1 MAWFAWTVVGVVW
14 VVQYADTQA
23 WLAVPAGAW
32 AGAALA
38 AWSVGG
44 GRAGLLVLAAGWTLG
59 RAGWMVEAQHPA
71 ALAGQ
76 DFVVTGR
83 VCDFPRG
90 DAEAT
95 RFVLEMDTPAAGR
108 VGRLHLNWYAPAPAI
123 APGERWQLL
132 VRLRPPRGLRN
143 PGAFDFEQ
151 WLYTRRI
158 GGTGY
163 VRVSALN
170 RPLPAGATTCAVG
183 RLRGAL
189 ARRIE
194 RVLDGH
200 PATPFV
206 LGVVVGATQG
216 LREEDWELLRR
227 TGTTHLLAI
236 SGLNIAM
243 VAAPFVAAGPLLG
256 RLLPALA
263 ARPTAGLVLG
273 LVAGA
278 AYSALAGFALATVRA
293 LAMLALVTALAL
305 RRRRGT
311 GGDILAAAALLMV
324 VLDPAALVT
333 VSFWLSFVAVAG
345 LLVLTQRGP
354 AGQRHP
360 AGWLASASR
369 ATRAL
374 LAAQWLLGLALAPL
388 TLGWFQQLSLVAP
401 LANLVAVPVFTLAIM
416 PLALLGSALIAVVP
430 AAGALLLAA
439 SADIAGVLLAGLR
452 LVGGFELA
460 AWRPA
465 STGWPELTVA
475 AAGAVVLC
483 WPRPLP
489 WRSCALLCFL
499 PLVCG
504 VARER
509 PPLAV
514 TVFDVGQ
521 GLAVL
526 VETGGHALLYDTGPA
541 FRGRDAGE
549 SVLVPALRRLGV
561 RRLDRLVVSHD
572 DRDHSGGAASVL
584 AAFPRAVLVA
594 PGSVAGLPAAGEHC
608 VTGLAWTWD
617 GVRFRILAPPA
628 GAVMDD
634 NDGSCVLVVE
644 ADAGRVLLAG
654 DIGQARER
662 ALAAAGVL
670 TPVDL
675 VLAPHHGSRS
685 SSGPELVA
693 ATRPRFVVFAAGH
706 RNRWGFPAA
715 GVVARWRATGACL
728 LETSANGALRFTG
741 SAGGGLA
748 LVQRE
753 RADAAHLW
761 TAEVP
766 RMPPCPP

>member
-1 MAWFAWTVVGVVW
+1 MAWFAWTVVGAVW
-14 VVQYADTQA
+14 AVQYADTQA
-23 WLAVPAGAW
+23 WLVVPAGAW
-32 AGAALA
+32 AAAALA

-76 DFVVTGR
+76 DVVVTGR
-83 VCDFPRG
+83 ICDFARR

-95 RFVLEMDTPAAGR
+95 RFVLEVEAPATGQAA
-108 VGRLHLNWYAPAPAI
+108 RLHLNWYAPAPAI
-123 APGERWQLL
+123 VPGERWQLL

-158 GGTGY
+158 GASGY
-163 VRVSALN
+163 VRHSALN
-170 RPLPAGATTCAVG
+170 RPLPAGAATCTVG

-189 ARRIE
+189 ARRIGQA
-194 RVLDGH
+194 LDGH

-216 LREEDWELLRR
+216 LQEEDWELLRR

-243 VAAPFVAAGPLLG
+243 VAAPFVAAGPLLA

-263 ARPTAGLVLG
+263 ARPSAGLVLG
-273 LVAGA
+273 LFAGA

-293 LAMLALVTALAL
+293 LAMLALVTVLAL
-305 RRRRGT
+305 RRRRST
-311 GGDILAAAALLMV
+311 GGDVLAAAALLMV

-333 VSFWLSFVAVAG
+333 VSFWLSFGAVAG
-345 LLVLTQRGP
+345 LLLLAMRRP
-354 AGQRHP
+354 AGHACP
-360 AGWLASASR
+360 AGRGTGIRVAAGE
-369 ATRAL
+369 L
-374 LAAQWLLGLALAPL
+374 LAAQWLLGLVLAPL
-388 TLGWFQQLSLVAP
+388 TLGWFQQLSLIAP

-416 PLALLGSALIAVVP
+416 PLALLGSVCLAILP
-430 AAGALLLAA
+430 PAGALLLGA
-439 SADIAGVLLAGLR
+439 SADIATLLLAGLR
-452 LVGGFELA
+452 EAGGWSLA
-460 AWRPA
+460 TWRPP
-465 STGWPELTVA
+465 STGWPELACA
-475 AAGAVVLC
+475 AAGAAVLC

-489 WRSCALLCFL
+489 WRSCALVCFL
-499 PLVCG
+499 PVIFG

-526 VETGGHALLYDTGPA
+526 VETAEHALLYDTGPA
-541 FRGRDAGE
+541 FRQRDAGE

-561 RRLDRLVVSHD
+561 ARLDRLVVSHD

-584 AAFPRAVLVA
+584 AAFPHARLVA
-594 PGSVAGLPAAGEHC
+594 PGPIAGLPAPAERCAAG
-608 VTGLAWTWD
+608 VGWTWD
-617 GVRFRILAPPA
+617 GVQFHILAPPA
-628 GAVMDD
+628 GGSTDD
-634 NDGSCVLVVE
+634 NDGSCVLAVV
-644 ADAGRVLLAG
+644 AGGGRVLLTG

-662 ALAAAGVL
+662 ALAGAGAL
-670 TPVDL
+670 APVDL

-693 ATRPRFVVFAAGH
+693 ATHPRFVVFAAGH
-706 RNRWGFPAA
+706 RNRWGFPADEVA
-715 GVVARWRATGACL
+715 ARWRAAGACL
-728 LETSANGALRFTG
+728 LETSAGGALRFVG
-741 SAGGGLA
+741 GAGGGLA
-748 LVQRE
+748 LVHRE

-766 RMPPCPP
+766 RAAPCPP